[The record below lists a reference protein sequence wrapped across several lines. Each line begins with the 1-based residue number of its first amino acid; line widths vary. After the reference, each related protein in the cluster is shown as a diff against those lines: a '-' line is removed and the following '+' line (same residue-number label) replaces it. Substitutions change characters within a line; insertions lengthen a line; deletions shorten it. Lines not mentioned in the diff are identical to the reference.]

1 MLRNPLF
8 RYVPLLCLL
17 LFFSAVIGIGSL
29 PGHASNLSAHVNDK
43 LLHFSTYAVM
53 TVLAFYSINTC
64 AVARVIVT
72 LVLIGSLGV
81 IDETIQYFLPYR
93 NASIADWCFDVAA
106 AVVVI
111 CILGL
116 RNKKAN
122 H

>member
-53 TVLAFYSINTC
+53 TVLAFYSINTR

-106 AVVVI
+106 AVVVT

>member
-53 TVLAFYSINTC
+53 TVLAFYSINTR

-93 NASIADWCFDVAA
+93 NASVADWCFDVAA

>member
-1 MLRNPLF
+1 MLRNQLF

-53 TVLAFYSINTC
+53 TVLAFYSINTR
-64 AVARVIVT
+64 AVARIIVT

-106 AVVVI
+106 AVVVT